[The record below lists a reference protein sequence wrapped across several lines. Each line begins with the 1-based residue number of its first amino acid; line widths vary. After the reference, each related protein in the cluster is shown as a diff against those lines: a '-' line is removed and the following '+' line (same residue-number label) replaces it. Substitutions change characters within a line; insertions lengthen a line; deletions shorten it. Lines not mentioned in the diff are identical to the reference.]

1 MSERVHHG
9 VPERVDRGRRARRE
23 GGAPGICRTNER
35 TIRVSGTAIDRDRP
49 VWRDARDER
58 TIALFIAARKV
69 AANGVRPCEPRRAYA
84 FARDAAGSG
93 KASQIIGHRRLFA
106 GRQAL
111 AQTPRRRQH
120 GRGEPA
126 RVRGFYLRDRRLR
139 QKSPE
144 RAFLRDQ
151 LLSLVFAAVRLGG
164 SSRPRRRRRVRLGDG
179 GYETVTRDVP
189 ALAAGGFF
197 PSRRRPIR
205 GGVHGRAR
213 AASSRVLTRRDPRAM
228 GHPASLRR

>member
-1 MSERVHHG
+1 LSERVHHG

-106 GRQAL
+106 GREAL
-111 AQTPRRRQH
+111 AQRAAEAATWARRARARKRLLSARSPTPANKPRK
-120 GRGEPA
+120 
-126 RVRGFYLRDRRLR
+126 RLFFPT
-139 QKSPE
+139 S
-144 RAFLRDQ
+144 
-151 LLSLVFAAVRLGG
+151 LSLVFAAVRLGG

-189 ALAAGGFF
+189 ALAAGGIF
-197 PSRRRPIR
+197 PSRRRPVR